1 MKTLKDYL
9 EETIRRYG
17 AVGTSPGMGYT
28 LEDAAVKYGVYS
40 TGGSVGS
47 QKFKDDPVKTFD
59 TKEEA
64 IADARRRR
72 SGLSKG
78 ERGYYRMSYV
88 VRPIKGVAE
97 TAPEQPQQDADHN
110 DPLLAKQAELAAVGP
125 MEESID
131 ELALIL
137 KRAKLTD

>member
-17 AVGTSPGMGYT
+17 ATGSNSGMGYT

-40 TGGSVGS
+40 TGGSIGS
-47 QKFKDDPVKTFD
+47 QKFKDEPVKTFD

-72 SGLSKG
+72 SGLSQG

-88 VRPIKGVAE
+88 VRPIKDVAE
-97 TAPEQPQQDADHN
+97 AAPGDPETDAANN
-110 DPLLAKQAELAAVGP
+110 DPLLAKAVDLAPVKALEESAELK
-125 MEESID
+125 
-131 ELALIL
+131 LIL
-137 KRAKLTD
+137 QRAKLVE